1 MHRKEMGAL
10 NFSIVIP
17 TYNRAG
23 LLDRT
28 LFSVS
33 RLRVPTGAEVELVV
47 VNNNSTDTT
56 SEVVGRHADDFPF
69 PVREVIETKQGL
81 NHARNRGIVEGRHEM
96 LVFLDDDVKVN
107 PEWLAGCREA
117 AESNGADYVV
127 GPVFPDYVD
136 GKPSHVTPRIERWV
150 DSWYSRRGDVPFR
163 FEAAGGA
170 FLPGCNFAVRKSV
183 AEEIGGFRPDLDR
196 CGKEM
201 LAGGDTE
208 FGYRLVESGKQGW
221 YEPRCSIRHA
231 VTLDKLGKPALRRR
245 AGGTGITQAALEIIG
260 TGRRPLRKR
269 EWIRTAKSLIVFILW
284 VLCCDWQR
292 AFEYELI
299 FRSQSCFCY
308 SMYLRW
314 N

>member
-47 VNNNSTDTT
+47 VNNYSTDNT
-56 SEVVGRHADDFPF
+56 SAVVGRHAEVFPF
-69 PVREVIETKQGL
+69 PVREVVETQQGVS
-81 NHARNRGIVEGRHEM
+81 HGRNRGIVEGRHEM
-96 LVFLDDDVKVN
+96 LVYLDDDVKVN

-136 GKPSHVTPRIERWV
+136 GRPAHVTPRIERWV
-150 DSWYSRRGDVPFR
+150 DSWYSRQGNVPFR
-163 FEAAGGA
+163 FVAAGDS
-170 FLPGCNFAVRKSV
+170 FLPGCNFAVRKAA
-183 AEEIGGFRPDLDR
+183 AEEIGGFRPGLGR
-196 CGKEM
+196 WRREM
-201 LAGGDTE
+201 LAGEDTE

-245 AGGTGITQAALEIIG
+245 VAGLGRTWAVMEIMRSG
-260 TGRRPLRKR
+260 PRPIRIR
-269 EWIRTAKSLIVFILW
+269 EWCGGLKPVAFCLACAVSGDLN
-284 VLCCDWQR
+284 R
-292 AFEYELI
+292 AFELELDAR
-299 FRSQSCFCY
+299 FAWHFL
-308 SMYLRW
+308 LRR
-314 N
+314 NRD

>member
-1 MHRKEMGAL
+1 MRRKEIGAL

-28 LFSVS
+28 LLSVS
-33 RLRVPTGAEVELVV
+33 RLRVPNGTEVELVV

-56 SEVVGRHADDFPF
+56 SEVVGRRADDFPF

-117 AESNGADYVV
+117 AESNEADYVV

-150 DSWYSRRGDVPFR
+150 DSWYSRRGNAPFR
-163 FEAAGGA
+163 FEAAGDS
-170 FLPGCNFAVRKSV
+170 FLPGCNFAVRKSA
-183 AEEIGGFRPDLDR
+183 AEEVGGFRPDLDR
-196 CGKEM
+196 CGEEM

-208 FGYRLVESGKQGW
+208 FGYRLLESGKQGC
-221 YEPRCSIRHA
+221 YEPRCSVGHA
-231 VTLDKLGKPALRRR
+231 VTLDKLGKAALRRR
-245 AGGTGITQAALEIIG
+245 VAGLGRTWAVMEIMRSG
-260 TGRRPLRKR
+260 PRPIRIR
-269 EWIRTAKSLIVFILW
+269 EWCGGLKPVAFCLACAVSGDLN
-284 VLCCDWQR
+284 R
-292 AFEYELI
+292 AFELELDAR
-299 FRSQSCFCY
+299 FAWHFF
-308 SMYLRW
+308 LRR
-314 N
+314 NRN